1 MKTIFSFILGILFGI
16 LTIDFAIDAV
26 VCLFH
31 LFLLSM
37 LWKVGLTI
45 LFGYIS
51 LACFKKI

>member
-31 LFLLSM
+31 LFFITM
-37 LWKVGLTI
+37 LWKIGLTI
-45 LFGYIS
+45 LFGYLTI
-51 LACFKKI
+51 AFFKKV

>member
-31 LFLLSM
+31 LFFITM

-45 LFGYIS
+45 LFGYLTI
-51 LACFKKI
+51 AFFKKV